1 MVIHKTKDFIEELAE
16 LPVEIRKLYQKQ
28 EAIFRKNWLDRR
40 LHTKRL
46 KEFLGVYSFRITR
59 RYRALFYFRDA
70 EAVFFSIGH
79 RKDIYNE

>member
-16 LPVEIRKLYQKQ
+16 LPAEIRRLYRKQ
-28 EAIFRKNWLDRR
+28 EAIFKRNWLDQR

-46 KEFLGVYSFRITR
+46 KEFSGVYSFRITR

-70 EAVFFSIGH
+70 ETVFFSVGH